1 METNKYDVTIGIP
14 MYNAAD
20 FIQRTMES
28 ALSQTYDSIEFLVV
42 DDGSTDNSI
51 QKLNTIK
58 DSHLRGGDIRLITLP
73 ENQGP
78 SYARNLIIEKA
89 QGDFLYFMDADDLIR
104 KDTIAL
110 MMHYVH
116 HEQADIVFGSLEK
129 LAVSGERILYQYSE
143 MHFHHEDELA
153 NYAYRRYAGIQASA
167 CNILA
172 RLSIIRDNYLRFVN
186 SSYWED
192 FAFVLDLVAYYTHA
206 VLLEDITYTYLCRQN
221 SLSNFQTRNHIELSE
236 IQRNINVAKYMK
248 DNSTLL
254 SGKSYYPQR
263 CFVTVMTDFYIAC
276 YILKHRHMIAPQVTN
291 EEIKRMFA
299 HPASFID
306 ICGFSHSRMKN
317 LVLYFIGKM
326 PPFLCVSAIWV
337 IGKFKKLI

>member
-1 METNKYDVTIGIP
+1 

-28 ALSQTYDSIEFLVV
+28 ALSQTYDNIEFLVV
-42 DDGSTDNSI
+42 DDGSTDNSV

-58 DSHLRGGDIRLITLP
+58 DSHPRGGDIRLITLLD
-73 ENQGP
+73 NQGP

-89 QGDFLYFMDADDLIR
+89 QGDYLFFMDADDLIR

-110 MMHYVH
+110 MMYYVR

-129 LAVSGERILYQYSE
+129 LAVSGERILYQYPE
-143 MHFHHEDELA
+143 MHFHQEDELA

-172 RLSIIRDNYLRFVN
+172 RLSVIRDNHLRFIN
-186 SSYWED
+186 SNYWED

-206 VLLEDITYTYLCRQN
+206 VLLADITYTYLCRQN
-221 SLSNFQTRNHIELSE
+221 SLSNFQTRSHIELSE
-236 IQRNINVAKYMK
+236 IQRNISIAKYMK
-248 DNSTLL
+248 DNSVLL
-254 SGKSYYPQR
+254 SGKPYYPQR

-276 YILKHRHMIAPQVTN
+276 YILKHRHMIIPQVTN
-291 EEIKRMFA
+291 NEIKSMFS
-299 HPASFID
+299 HPASLGE
-306 ICGFSHSRMKN
+306 ICRFSHFRMKN
-317 LVLYFIGKM
+317 LFLYFLGEM
-326 PPFLCVSAIWV
+326 PPFLCVSTIW
-337 IGKFKKLI
+337 ILGKVKKLI